1 MDIVQLKEILKYK
14 LNDEQNLFNY
24 RLLLDFEASQIHFE
38 DIYSFTKRPDQTLF
52 ESNFIF

>member
-24 RLLLDFEASQIHFE
+24 RLLLNFEASQIYFE
-38 DIYSFTKRPDQTLF
+38 DIYPFDKRPDQTLF

>member
-24 RLLLDFEASQIHFE
+24 RLLLSFEASQIHFE
-38 DIYSFTKRPDQTLF
+38 DIYSFDKRPDQTLF